1 MLRLSEQKMRA
12 QTFTD
17 NVCVVEIRI
26 HLILVTLSFIL
37 RHAVDHCAA
46 HAHRHQNPREWETRH
61 FTRKKKKK
69 TTEEKKK
76 TATSSDRLSGFCG
89 THCRAAG
96 AQGWGDCSAEFIK
109 AGRAHVIQPAGKQ
122 EEGASG
128 SSSVV
133 AADTP
138 FCREQRITPV
148 ANELGCTSS
157 VLVQKTTTTKNKKS
171 MEKRKERSIPYE
183 NHFFPRGSREL

>member
-46 HAHRHQNPREWETRH
+46 HANRHQNPREWETRH

-69 TTEEKKK
+69 DNRGKKK
-76 TATSSDRLSGFCG
+76 NSNKLRSSKWVLWYPLSCSRCARLRWLQRRVYKGWPRSCDSACWQTGGGSERVFKCGGCWHPLLQRTKNNTSGKRTRMYKFSSC
-89 THCRAAG
+89 A
-96 AQGWGDCSAEFIK
+96 K
-109 AGRAHVIQPAGKQ
+109 NNNNKKQ
-122 EEGASG
+122 EKHGKKKRTIN
-128 SSSVV
+128 SVWK
-133 AADTP
+133 P
-138 FCREQRITPV
+138 FFSQGE
-148 ANELGCTSS
+148 
-157 VLVQKTTTTKNKKS
+157 
-171 MEKRKERSIPYE
+171 
-183 NHFFPRGSREL
+183 